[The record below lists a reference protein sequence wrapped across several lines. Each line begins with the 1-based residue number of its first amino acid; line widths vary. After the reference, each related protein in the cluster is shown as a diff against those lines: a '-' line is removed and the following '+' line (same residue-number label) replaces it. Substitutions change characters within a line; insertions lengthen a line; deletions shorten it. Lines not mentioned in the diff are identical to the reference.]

1 MTSEQLVEEVV
12 KLNIEMIRR
21 VSELT
26 ESISELTARVN
37 DIITHLQAKP
47 EEKDKS
53 KLVEEKLSARIDKLE
68 KRLNSFIIMM
78 LPRRVRAPPPGPMM

>member
-37 DIITHLQAKP
+37 DMITRTRIEAPEGKEKEFEAKI
-47 EEKDKS
+47 
-53 KLVEEKLSARIDKLE
+53 SARIDKLE